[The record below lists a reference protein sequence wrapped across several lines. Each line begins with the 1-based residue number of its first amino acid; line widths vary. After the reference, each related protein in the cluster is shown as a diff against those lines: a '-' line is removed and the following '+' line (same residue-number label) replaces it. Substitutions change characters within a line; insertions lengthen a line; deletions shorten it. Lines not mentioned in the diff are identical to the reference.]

1 MHIPTKAR
9 RHDTIRTIAAVVLL
23 CLAGGAVAADCGGGV
38 PCQCGDTV
46 KGAAV
51 LEAPVGT
58 CPGVGLV
65 VTSGAV
71 LDCAGY
77 TLTGSN
83 LPGAWYGIHVDGA
96 SGAVVQNCRV
106 TSFRRGI
113 RLRGGGGNALVGNE
127 VFGNR
132 YGIDLAEATSG
143 NRIVL
148 NAVHDNRDEGI
159 HVGTGVTDAQ
169 ISGNRLIHNK
179 YENLYLLG
187 ASGCTVSGNLLSAA
201 VRGAPLYLKHSSRN
215 TFTDN
220 EVRAGMVLVRGA
232 SEGNRFER
240 TRVISNGFLFQAY
253 LDSTLG
259 WTYPHD
265 NAVVGGYVS
274 TTDYCLRFAGAYDNR
289 VTDVT
294 IDRCTPVLET
304 ELGGQA
310 PTGNVIDV
318 HPAS

>member
-1 MHIPTKAR
+1 ML
-9 RHDTIRTIAAVVLL
+9 D
-23 CLAGGAVAADCGGGV
+23 
-38 PCQCGDTV
+38 
-46 KGAAV
+46 
-51 LEAPVGT
+51 APLGT

-83 LPGAWYGIHVDGA
+83 RPGAWYGIHLDAATGA
-96 SGAVVQNCRV
+96 EVRNCRV
-106 TSFRRGI
+106 TFFRRGI
-113 RLRGGGGNALVGNE
+113 RIRGGSGNALVGNE
-127 VFGNR
+127 SFGNK

-143 NRIVL
+143 DRIEG

-159 HVGTGVTDAQ
+159 HVGTGVTAAQ

-187 ASGCTVSGNLLSAA
+187 ASGCTITGNLLSAA
-201 VRGAPLYLKHSSRN
+201 VRGASLYVKHSSHN

-220 EVRAGMVLVRGA
+220 EVRAGTALVRGA

-265 NAVVGGYVS
+265 NAVVGGYIS
-274 TTDYCLRFAGAYDNR
+274 TADYCFRFAGAYDNH
-289 VTDVT
+289 VTDVA
-294 IDRCTPVLET
+294 IDRCTPVLRT

-310 PTGNVIDV
+310 PTGNVVDV